1 MSRMSVPKPTH
12 DVSPPM
18 AHLEEA
24 DEDHQEEEDDGRA
37 SVSLSQLLARLLKT
51 RRNPK
56 ELEEQEGP
64 PASCENQSAPARTPA
79 PCSATSGRRKSHRA
93 PEREDKVREVTFPVE
108 QEAPAQASEAT
119 ATATSSSS
127 VLSAICISS
136 VKLVQV
142 QVLVCQQAANLPF
155 LSAKAAMGIIDAIA
169 KRESKTEKT
178 PLPGQA

>member
-1 MSRMSVPKPTH
+1 MHRAATH
-12 DVSPPM
+12 QPPSE

-24 DEDHQEEEDDGRA
+24 EEDHQEEEDDGRA
-37 SVSLSQLLARLLKT
+37 SVSLSQFLARLA
-51 RRNPK
+51 K

-64 PASCENQSAPARTPA
+64 PAAHENQSAPARTPA

-127 VLSAICISS
+127 ALSAICISS

-178 PLPGQA
+178 PMPGQA